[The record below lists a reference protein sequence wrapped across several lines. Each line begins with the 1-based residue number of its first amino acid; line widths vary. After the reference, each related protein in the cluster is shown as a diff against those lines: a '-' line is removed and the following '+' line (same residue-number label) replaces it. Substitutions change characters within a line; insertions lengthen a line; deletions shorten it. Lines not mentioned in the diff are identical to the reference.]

1 MLFPNMKETIRV
13 WREEAF
19 SKGVELY
26 LCRVETMDCYGE
38 EYLQDGFDAAV
49 EFQPFTHQM
58 NSESHT
64 KHTMMVESMRVV
76 HQSLFLKGKRKE
88 LMKWIITALR

>member
-1 MLFPNMKETIRV
+1 MKETIRV
-13 WREEAF
+13 WREEAS

-58 NSESHT
+58 NEFQKKRNPLRKFAYNINRH
-64 KHTMMVESMRVV
+64 
-76 HQSLFLKGKRKE
+76 LFKSGSK
-88 LMKWIITALR
+88 

>member
-1 MLFPNMKETIRV
+1 MKETIQV
-13 WREEAF
+13 WREEAAN
-19 SKGVELY
+19 KGVELY

-58 NSESHT
+58 NDFQ
-64 KHTMMVESMRVV
+64 R
-76 HQSLFLKGKRKE
+76 KRNPLRKFAYNINRH
-88 LMKWIITALR
+88 LLIHVRRKKLIILNM